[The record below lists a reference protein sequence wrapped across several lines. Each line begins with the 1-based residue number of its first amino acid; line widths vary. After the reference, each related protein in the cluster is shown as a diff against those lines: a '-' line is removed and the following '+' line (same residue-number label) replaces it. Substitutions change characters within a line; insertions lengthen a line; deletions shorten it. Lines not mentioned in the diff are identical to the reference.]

1 MSPRRIAIA
10 AALAAVLGCGA
21 LLAHAATV
29 PVPSRHDFDAAGAY
43 ALARQQVDLGPRP
56 AGSAASR
63 KAAALLVDK
72 LPGGHLEAVPNGLRN
87 IVGGLPGHGG
97 KAVLVV
103 AHYDTTYVPG
113 YVGANNSAAAVGA
126 VIELAAALKRDQR
139 GADRPIR
146 FLLTDGEEAPS
157 GSANFLTS
165 GLRGSRAYAAAHGA
179 QIADVIVLDFI
190 GNHGLRLP
198 REAGSDIELW
208 GRMRAAAAKVG
219 EESVFPDATRGQ
231 VYDDHTP
238 FADRGIPAIDLI
250 DFDYPCWQKRCD
262 TMRKV
267 SQRSI
272 DAAGESVLELVR
284 ELRR

>member
-1 MSPRRIAIA
+1 
-10 AALAAVLGCGA
+10 
-21 LLAHAATV
+21 
-29 PVPSRHDFDAAGAY
+29 
-43 ALARQQVDLGPRP
+43 
-56 AGSAASR
+56 
-63 KAAALLVDK
+63 
-72 LPGGHLEAVPNGLRN
+72 
-87 IVGGLPGHGG
+87 
-97 KAVLVV
+97 
-103 AHYDTTYVPG
+103 
-113 YVGANNSAAAVGA
+113 
-126 VIELAAALKRDQR
+126 
-139 GADRPIR
+139 
-146 FLLTDGEEAPS
+146 
-157 GSANFLTS
+157 
-165 GLRGSRAYAAAHGA
+165 A

-208 GRMRAAAAKVG
+208 GRMGAAAAKGG